1 MNTRSHSGPTITDRH
16 RRFGMRRPPRGAAL
30 VLRSVAGAGSGS
42 GSTLAAAAK
51 VCIVISS
58 ACVISALCVTFT
70 PTVQQG
76 VPHQSEGPEE
86 V

>member
-1 MNTRSHSGPTITDRH
+1 MNTRDHSGPNIIDRQ

-30 VLRSVAGAGSGS
+30 VLRSVAGAGS

-70 PTVQQG
+70 PTVQPG
-76 VPHQSEGPEE
+76 VLINRRSQDE

>member
-1 MNTRSHSGPTITDRH
+1 MNTRDHSGPNIIDRQ

-70 PTVQQG
+70 PTVQPG
-76 VPHQSEGPEE
+76 VLINRRSQEE